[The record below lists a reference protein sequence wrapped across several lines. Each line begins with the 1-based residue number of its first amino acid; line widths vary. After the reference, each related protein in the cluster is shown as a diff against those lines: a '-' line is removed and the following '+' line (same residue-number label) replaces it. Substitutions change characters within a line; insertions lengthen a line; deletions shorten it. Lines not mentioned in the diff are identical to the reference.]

1 MSPTDAP
8 IRTALIGYGFAG
20 KTFHVPLLH
29 ATEELTLTHVV
40 SGRPDA
46 VHADLPDVVVVP
58 DVDAL
63 LARHD
68 VDLVVIAAP
77 NDQHTP
83 LARTALRTGRH
94 VVVDKP
100 FTLSLAEARELRDLA
115 AETGRVL
122 RVFQNRRFDSDFL
135 GIAELVRSGRL
146 GDVVHLESRIDRF
159 RPTVRD
165 RWREAA
171 VPGGGIWFDLGPHL
185 VDQALLLFG
194 VPERVDADLAALRP
208 GAPVEDWAHCVLQYP
223 GRRVVLQASM
233 LVAGGSPRFAVHGTR
248 GTAVK
253 ELPDRQEAQLRA
265 GLFPGAEGWGVD
277 PDPILLHDGEGNT
290 ERVPAPTGAQ
300 QRSYTGVRDAILG
313 HPSRDAATPD
323 QAVAVMAVLEA
334 AVASA
339 REGRAVEPALTAAER
354 AAFPACPPHRP
365 RRSDI
370 TAVPRRGDVA
380 GRRSPPGPAQEPDD
394 DEGPVRMDRAF

>member
-8 IRTALIGYGFAG
+8 IRTALVGYGFAG

-29 ATEELTLTHVV
+29 ATEGLALTHVV
-40 SGRPDA
+40 SSRPDA

-68 VDLVVIAAP
+68 MDLVVIAAP

-83 LARTALRTGRH
+83 LARTALRAGRH

-208 GAPVEDWAHCVLQYP
+208 GATVEDWAHCVLQYP

-233 LVAGGSPRFAVHGTR
+233 LVAGGSSRFAVHGTR

-253 ELPDRQEAQLRA
+253 ELPDQQEAQLRA
-265 GLFPGAEGWGVD
+265 GLFQGFAQFHRV
-277 PDPILLHDGEGNT
+277 GEY
-290 ERVPAPTGAQ
+290 AA
-300 QRSYTGVRDAILG
+300 G
-313 HPSRDAATPD
+313 HLA
-323 QAVAVMAVLEA
+323 
-334 AVASA
+334 
-339 REGRAVEPALTAAER
+339 AAEQSGFVAIDDGDADFTVTFGQR
-354 AAFPACPPHRP
+354 PGDALERLERTVGDQKGFVDTQRGVHGACL
-365 RRSDI
+365 S
-370 TAVPRRGDVA
+370 V
-380 GRRSPPGPAQEPDD
+380 
-394 DEGPVRMDRAF
+394 

>member
-20 KTFHVPLLH
+20 TTFHVPLLR
-29 ATEELTLTHVV
+29 ATAGVALTHVV
-40 SGRPDA
+40 SSRPEA
-46 VHADLPDVVVVP
+46 VHADLPDIVVVP
-58 DVDAL
+58 DMDAL

-77 NDQHTP
+77 NDQHAP
-83 LARTALRTGRH
+83 LARAALRAGRH

-194 VPERVDADLAALRP
+194 VPDRVDADLAALRP

-248 GTAVK
+248 GSAVK
-253 ELPDRQEAQLRA
+253 ELPDQQEAQLRA
-265 GLFPGAEGWGVD
+265 GLLPDAEGWGVD
-277 PDPILLHDGEGNT
+277 PDPILLHDGEGNI

-313 HPSRDAATPD
+313 RPSSDAATPD

-339 REGRAVEPALTAAER
+339 REGRAVEPALTAVER
-354 AAFPACPPHRP
+354 AAFPGCPRHRP

-370 TAVPRRGDVA
+370 TAVLHCGDVA
-380 GRRSPPGPAQEPDD
+380 GRRSSPEPAQEPDD

>member
-1 MSPTDAP
+1 MTPTDAP

-20 KTFHVPLLH
+20 KTFHVPLLR
-29 ATEELTLTHVV
+29 ATAGVALTHVA
-40 SGRPDA
+40 SSRPEA

-58 DVDAL
+58 DMDAL
-63 LARHD
+63 LACRD

-83 LARTALRTGRH
+83 LARTALRAGRH

-100 FTLSLAEARELRDLA
+100 FTLSLAEARELRDLV

-146 GDVVHLESRIDRF
+146 GNVVHLESRIDRF

-185 VDQALLLFG
+185 IDQALLLFG

-248 GTAVK
+248 GSAVK
-253 ELPDRQEAQLRA
+253 ELPDQQEGQLRA
-265 GLFPGAEGWGVD
+265 GLLPGAEDWGVD
-277 PDPILLHDGEGNT
+277 PDPILLHDGEGNI

-313 HPSRDAATPD
+313 RPSGDAATPD

-339 REGRAVEPALTAAER
+339 REGRAVEPALTAVER
-354 AAFPACPPHRP
+354 AAFSGVSPA
-365 RRSDI
+365 
-370 TAVPRRGDVA
+370 
-380 GRRSPPGPAQEPDD
+380 
-394 DEGPVRMDRAF
+394 

>member
-29 ATEELTLTHVV
+29 ATEGLTLTHIV
-40 SGRPDA
+40 SSRPDA

-83 LARTALRTGRH
+83 LARAALRAGRH

-100 FTLSLAEARELRDLA
+100 FTLGLAEARELRDLA

-208 GAPVEDWAHCVLQYP
+208 GAPVEDWAHLS
-223 GRRVVLQASM
+223 LI
-233 LVAGGSPRFAVHGTR
+233 H
-248 GTAVK
+248 
-253 ELPDRQEAQLRA
+253 
-265 GLFPGAEGWGVD
+265 
-277 PDPILLHDGEGNT
+277 I
-290 ERVPAPTGAQ
+290 
-300 QRSYTGVRDAILG
+300 
-313 HPSRDAATPD
+313 
-323 QAVAVMAVLEA
+323 
-334 AVASA
+334 
-339 REGRAVEPALTAAER
+339 
-354 AAFPACPPHRP
+354 
-365 RRSDI
+365 
-370 TAVPRRGDVA
+370 
-380 GRRSPPGPAQEPDD
+380 
-394 DEGPVRMDRAF
+394 

>member
-29 ATEELTLTHVV
+29 ATEGLALTHVV
-40 SGRPDA
+40 SSRPDA

-63 LARHD
+63 LACHD

-77 NDQHTP
+77 NDQHAP
-83 LARTALRTGRH
+83 LARTALRAGRH

-194 VPERVDADLAALRP
+194 VPDRVDADLAVLRP

-248 GTAVK
+248 GSAVK
-253 ELPDRQEAQLRA
+253 ELPDQQEAQLRA
-265 GLFPGAEGWGVD
+265 GLLPGAEGWGVD
-277 PDPILLHDGEGNT
+277 PDPILLHDVEGNI

-300 QRSYTGVRDAILG
+300 QRSYTGVRNAILG
-313 HPSRDAATPD
+313 RPGSDAATPD

-339 REGRAVEPALTAAER
+339 REGRAVEPALTAVER
-354 AAFPACPPHRP
+354 AAYPGVSPAP
-365 RRSDI
+365 
-370 TAVPRRGDVA
+370 TAA
-380 GRRSPPGPAQEPDD
+380 
-394 DEGPVRMDRAF
+394 

>member
-1 MSPTDAP
+1 M
-8 IRTALIGYGFAG
+8 
-20 KTFHVPLLH
+20 
-29 ATEELTLTHVV
+29 LTHVA
-40 SGRPDA
+40 SSRPDA

-63 LARHD
+63 LAWHD

-83 LARTALRTGRH
+83 LARTALRAGRH

-135 GIAELVRSGRL
+135 GVAELVRSGRL

-194 VPERVDADLAALRP
+194 
-208 GAPVEDWAHCVLQYP
+208 C
-223 GRRVVLQASM
+223 
-233 LVAGGSPRFAVHGTR
+233 
-248 GTAVK
+248 
-253 ELPDRQEAQLRA
+253 
-265 GLFPGAEGWGVD
+265 
-277 PDPILLHDGEGNT
+277 LL
-290 ERVPAPTGAQ
+290 
-300 QRSYTGVRDAILG
+300 YT
-313 HPSRDAATPD
+313 SDAA
-323 QAVAVMAVLEA
+323 
-334 AVASA
+334 
-339 REGRAVEPALTAAER
+339 
-354 AAFPACPPHRP
+354 
-365 RRSDI
+365 
-370 TAVPRRGDVA
+370 
-380 GRRSPPGPAQEPDD
+380 
-394 DEGPVRMDRAF
+394 DE